1 MEEEEELER
10 AEKRMIFSPGHATTT
25 TRTRTSSGKKKTGGS
40 GAEGR
45 VKSSYKSTRH
55 SVRPTPSNPGG
66 GKSND
71 DNNIN
76 PPFGGVDPGFSSS
89 AFTFGQK
96 ETSPTAFGDFR
107 EESSA
112 SPMTS
117 CRKDPS
123 VFEH

>member
-10 AEKRMIFSPGHATTT
+10 AEKRMFFSPGHATTT
-25 TRTRTSSGKKKTGGS
+25 TTTRTSSGKKKTGGL

-66 GKSND
+66 GKRND
-71 DNNIN
+71 DDNIN
-76 PPFGGVDPGFSSS
+76 PFGGVDPGFSSS

-96 ETSPTAFGDFR
+96 ETSPTVFGDFR

-112 SPMTS
+112 SPM
-117 CRKDPS
+117 S
-123 VFEH
+123 VVSELSLIHI